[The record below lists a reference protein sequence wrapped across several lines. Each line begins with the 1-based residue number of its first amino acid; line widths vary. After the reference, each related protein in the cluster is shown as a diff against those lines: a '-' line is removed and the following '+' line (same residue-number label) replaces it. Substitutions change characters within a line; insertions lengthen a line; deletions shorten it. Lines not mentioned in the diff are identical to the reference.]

1 MEEPVDLRKELED
14 VQRTNV
20 ELLRSI
26 DELVALKD
34 VLRRILAAP
43 DEDSTMSHLVEAVRR
58 TIGQPSVHGWLTEEA
73 GGSHRAYSGTG
84 VGPLPERDV
93 LEWALREGRATTVPL
108 PEERLL
114 MIVPIVT
121 RDVIYGFLTVDASQ
135 LGEGLSQQQ
144 IEQLSLLA
152 AQGAA
157 SIANVRLRARL
168 QDQVRDLAT
177 TKSHLSNILDSITN
191 GIVTLD
197 LENCVTQINRNA
209 SAMLDLELAD
219 AVGKS
224 YAEALPKA
232 LVPLMEEILKETV
245 EFGFAMERQY
255 TMRTSSG
262 SDLPLAIGTAILRDD
277 AMAVVGSIVVF
288 RDMTAS
294 KELDRLRRIDTMK
307 SEFVANVSHE
317 LRTPLTSIKAY
328 TEALLDMAEQ
338 DIQKNF
344 LNVIDQESDRLL
356 SLIEDLLKISRIE
369 RGKLKLKLEMCK
381 PKVLLDACLRVSKV
395 SSTKHNVLTEL
406 PDDLPEMLVD
416 ADKIKEVLINLISN
430 AIKYSPKGGEVRVKM
445 TIVEGNLQI
454 DISDQGI
461 GISEDNLPKLFNA
474 FYRVDSTLTYQVS
487 GTGLGLAI
495 VKNICE
501 AHGGHV
507 GVKSTPNVG
516 SVFTVVLP
524 VKKGH
529 SRTIEVGGTDESA
542 FV

>member
-1 MEEPVDLRKELED
+1 MEEAVDLRKELED
-14 VQRTNV
+14 LQRSNV

-43 DEDSTMSHLVEAVRR
+43 DEDATMAHLVEAARR
-58 TIGQPSVHGWLTEEA
+58 LFGGVAVHGWLTEET
-73 GGSHRAYSGTG
+73 GTHRAYTGTG
-84 VGPLPERDV
+84 VGPLPTREV

-108 PEERLL
+108 VGERLL
-114 MIVPIVT
+114 TIVPIVT
-121 RDVIYGFLTVDASQ
+121 RDVVYGFLTVDASS

-152 AQGAA
+152 AQAAA

-168 QDQVRDLAT
+168 QDQVRDLAM
-177 TKSHLSNILDSITN
+177 TKSHLSNILESITN

-197 LENCVTQINRNA
+197 LENRITQINRNA
-209 SAMLDLELAD
+209 TAMLDIEVAD
-219 AVGKS
+219 ALGKKYS
-224 YAEALPKA
+224 EALPKA
-232 LVPLMEEILKETV
+232 LVPLMDEILKETV

-262 SDLPLAIGTAILRDD
+262 SDLPLAVGTALLRDE
-277 AMAVVGSIVVF
+277 AMTVVGSIVVF

-294 KELDRLRRIDTMK
+294 KELDRLRRLDTMK

-328 TEALLDMAEQ
+328 TEALLDMAEH
-338 DIQKNF
+338 DIQRNF

-369 RGKLKLKLEMCK
+369 RGKLKLKLEMCR
-381 PKVLLDACLRVSKV
+381 PKAILEACLRVSKV
-395 SSTKHNVLTEL
+395 SSTKHNVIAEV
-406 PDDLPEMLVD
+406 PDDLPEMLLD
-416 ADKIKEVLINLISN
+416 ADKMKEVLINLISN

-445 TIVEGNLQI
+445 SVVEGNLHI
-454 DISDQGI
+454 DVSDQGI
-461 GISEDNLPKLFNA
+461 GIAKENLPKLFTA
-474 FYRVDSTLTYQVS
+474 FYRVDSSLTYQVS

-507 GVKSTPNVG
+507 SVKSTPNVG
-516 SVFTVVLP
+516 STFTVVLP
-524 VKKGH
+524 IKKGH
-529 SRTIEVGGTDESA
+529 PRTVEVGGTDESA